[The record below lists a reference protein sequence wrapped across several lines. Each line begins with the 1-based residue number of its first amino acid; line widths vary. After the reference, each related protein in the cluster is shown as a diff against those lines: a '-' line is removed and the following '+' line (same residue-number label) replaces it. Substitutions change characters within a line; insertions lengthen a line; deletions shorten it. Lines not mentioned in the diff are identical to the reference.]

1 MIWLMITTH
10 PARATRLGL
19 AWGLAGLLLAAAA
32 EPARGLGPD
41 SPQVRRLVQ
50 RGLAWLAT
58 QSDERLG
65 GQCLIG
71 LAFLKAGQPATHPQV
86 RRALQACQTA
96 PLRND
101 GVVDNYSVALA
112 AIFLLELDARGQ
124 RPLIERYLAEVAR
137 RQKPNGAWG
146 YPSEDLGDT
155 SQTQYPL
162 LALWLAT
169 RHGLVVPTSVV
180 EKACLW
186 LLRTQDPSGGWGYKG
201 QEAPLGQRLAQSEI
215 RPSLVAAAMGSLYV
229 CGDLLSLRGL
239 SEQPPAE
246 EKLPP
251 ALRPVGQ
258 SQPAPRQPASRAV
271 DRQLYQRALDD
282 GHRWLARNYMLTS
295 EGYTYYYLYAW
306 ERYHSF
312 RELAEKQ
319 IDPDPRWYNDVVA
332 YLQKEEQPDGGW
344 IGENEGPPVGTAF
357 AILVLVRNMQKTLQ
371 RGPARPAEGLLVGGI
386 GLPPQTADLKE
397 VDGQL
402 VTPPAAGTLEALL
415 AELKQA
421 QGPQLEMLLHAAG
434 RVQLSEEATRRSG
447 QTAQLQ
453 ALVTRGTPQERLAAV
468 RVLGRQRDL
477 DVVPLLIL
485 ALKDPD
491 LLVVREADRG
501 LRYVSGKFEGVGLP
515 DDPQPAQVQA
525 AIAAWKQWYLG
536 LRPAGRLLD

>member
-1 MIWLMITTH
+1 MRVGLVCGLASLVLAAA
-10 PARATRLGL
+10 PARA
-19 AWGLAGLLLAAAA
+19 
-32 EPARGLGPD
+32 LGPD
-41 SPQVRRLVQ
+41 SPQVRQLVQ
-50 RGLAWLAT
+50 RALAWLAT
-58 QSDERLG
+58 QSDDRLG

-86 RRALQACQTA
+86 HRALAACQSA
-96 PLRND
+96 MLADD
-101 GVVDNYSVALA
+101 GAVDNYSVGLA

-124 RPLIERYLAEVAR
+124 RPLIQRYLTEAVR

-146 YPSEDLGDT
+146 YPGEDLGDT

-162 LALWLAT
+162 LALWLAS
-169 RHGLVVPTSVV
+169 RHNFEVPTQAV

-186 LLRTQDPSGGWGYKG
+186 LLRTQDPGGGWGYKG
-201 QEAPLGQRLAQSEI
+201 QEAPLGQRLAQTEI

-229 CGDLLSLRGL
+229 CGDLLALRGL

-251 ALRPVGQ
+251 ALKPVAE
-258 SQPAPRQPASRAV
+258 STPAPRRPASRAI

-282 GHRWLARNYMLTS
+282 GHRWLARNYTLTS

-312 RELAEKQ
+312 RELAEKR

-332 YLQKEEQPDGGW
+332 FLQKEEQPGGGW

-371 RGPARPAEGLLVGGI
+371 QGPPRPAEGLLVGGV
-386 GLPPQTADLKE
+386 GLPPQTADLKV

-402 VTPPAAGTLEALL
+402 LTPSAAGTLEELL
-415 AELKQA
+415 AELKKA
-421 QGPQLEMLLHAAG
+421 EGPQLEMLLHTAG
-434 RVQLSEEATRRSG
+434 RVRLSEEVTRRSG

-453 ALVTRGTPQERLAAV
+453 ALVRRGTPEERLAAV

-491 LLVVREADRG
+491 LRVVREADRG

-515 DDPQPAQVQA
+515 DDPQPAQLQA

-536 LRPAGRLLD
+536 LRPGGRFLD